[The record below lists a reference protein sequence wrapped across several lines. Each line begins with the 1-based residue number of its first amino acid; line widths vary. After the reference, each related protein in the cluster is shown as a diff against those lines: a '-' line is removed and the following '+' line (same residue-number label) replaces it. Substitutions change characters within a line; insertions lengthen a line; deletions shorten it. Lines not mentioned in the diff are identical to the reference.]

1 MDLSKAFDC
10 LPHDLLLIKLKAYGL
25 SQSALEMLSSYLTK
39 RKLCVKICQNTS
51 DLLDIVKGV
60 PHVSILGP
68 ILFKTFVN
76 DLFFFVH
83 KCELYNYA
91 DDNTLSKSDKSL
103 EKVIASLEEDS
114 KSLINWFSVNKMQ
127 ANPEK
132 FQAISLG

>member
-1 MDLSKAFDC
+1 MFICA
-10 LPHDLLLIKLKAYGL
+10 
-25 SQSALEMLSSYLTK
+25 Q
-39 RKLCVKICQNTS
+39 CVKIGQNTS

-60 PHVSILGP
+60 PQGSILGP
-68 ILFKTFVN
+68 ILFKFFVN
-76 DLFFFVH
+76 DLFFFMH

-114 KSLINWFSVNKMQ
+114 KALINWFSVNKMQ

-132 FQAISLG
+132 FQAISLGKKKLIIKILYSI

>member
-1 MDLSKAFDC
+1 M
-10 LPHDLLLIKLKAYGL
+10 
-25 SQSALEMLSSYLTK
+25 
-39 RKLCVKICQNTS
+39 CQNTS
-51 DLLDIVKGV
+51 DLLDIVKGC
-60 PHVSILGP
+60 PQGSILGP
-68 ILFKTFVN
+68 ILLNIFVN
-76 DLFFFVH
+76 DLFLFVH

-132 FQAISLG
+132 FQAISLSKKTHDTNIIFIFRWNFHSL